1 MNELGRTSIEQ
12 TAAPEDLEAVKGFII
27 ECLADGQPM
36 TVRQLSQR
44 WCEDHGIKSHI
55 KIGLFNE
62 TIRQALNGIKSEEDG
77 MFGEL
82 QETVVQ
88 DTNTTVTFYHLS
100 GTPEGY
106 QPAVMEPVN
115 PERPISKLQDVIDR
129 VAKAAINKAA
139 EDDATDEA
147 AKAAKAKAA
156 KADSS
161 IDPGWAAGAR
171 CAGMDINKV
180 NSGICKACPVQYDC
194 LRTAILEG
202 YDLRHRDIRTSGT
215 RGGFSPADQQEMVE
229 KVRKTMH
236 GLARES

>member
-1 MNELGRTSIEQ
+1 MNELGKTSMET
-12 TAAPEDLEAVKGFII
+12 TASPEDLKAVQDFII
-27 ECLADGQPM
+27 DRLAEGRPM

-62 TIRQALNGIKSEEDG
+62 TIRQALGAIKAEEDG
-77 MFGEL
+77 PFGEL
-82 QETVVQ
+82 KETVVQ
-88 DTNTTVTFYHLS
+88 NTNTTVTLYRLS
-100 GTPEGY
+100 GVSEGY
-106 QPAVMEPVN
+106 QPAVMAPVN
-115 PERPISKLQDVIDR
+115 PERSIPKLQDVID
-129 VAKAAINKAA
+129 KAA

-156 KADSS
+156 EADSS

-236 GLARES
+236 GLVRES